1 MVYLYRNS
9 LFVLPETAT
18 LVSANNFILMNKL
31 LYTLFLGVLTTF
43 SLTAQAPR
51 VLVFSKTA
59 SFRHASIEDGKVA
72 LMKMGAEN
80 GFKVDTTEDASAFNE

>member
-1 MVYLYRNS
+1 
-9 LFVLPETAT
+9 
-18 LVSANNFILMNKL
+18 MNKL

-80 GFKVDTTEDASAFNE
+80 GLK